1 MHLQE
6 EQIFFYD
13 KLWYINQRNILL
25 FLLGDQNVMD
35 VCVTEYTTPQMCSVF
50 VSDAAIPPS
59 STVNGTTP
67 VKIIK
72 VLKVLKVQW
81 KMQISGSKHQHLT
94 KIFKRDYV

>member
-35 VCVTEYTTPQMCSVF
+35 VCVTEYTTPQMCSVC
-50 VSDAAIPPS
+50 VRDAASPAS

-72 VLKVLKVQW
+72 VLNFYTNINIK
-81 KMQISGSKHQHLT
+81 T
-94 KIFKRDYV
+94 FKLQERFFFE